1 LYNRLRS
8 LVCSQAGE
16 SALTLPVMMLI
27 IAMVLYMGV
36 DFLGIYAT
44 SQKLRTAASETINLM
59 KIENGW
65 DSGTQAFFH
74 DLLDKLGLPPNRV
87 NVIFAT
93 PKSESPPVQR
103 GDQVSLDIST
113 TYEVRSLRPLN
124 HAFVVPVRIRLTGLA
139 QEYVRQ

>member
-1 LYNRLRS
+1 MYKKIRS
-8 LVCSQAGE
+8 LVNSQAGE
-16 SALTLPVMMLI
+16 SAITLPVLMLI

-65 DSGTQAFFH
+65 DSGTQIFFR
-74 DLLDKLGLPPNRV
+74 DMLDKLGLPPNQVQV
-87 NVIFAT
+87 NFAT
-93 PKSESPPVQR
+93 PKSQSPPVQR
-103 GDQVSLDIST
+103 GDPVTLEVST
-113 TYEVRSLRPLN
+113 KYEVRSLRPLN
-124 HAFVVPVRIRLTGLA
+124 HEFSVPVKVRLTGLA